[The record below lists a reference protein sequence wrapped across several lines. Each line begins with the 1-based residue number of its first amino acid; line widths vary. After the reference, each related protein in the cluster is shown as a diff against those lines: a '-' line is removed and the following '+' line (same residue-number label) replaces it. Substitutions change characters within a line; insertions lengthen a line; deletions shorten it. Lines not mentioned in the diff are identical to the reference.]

1 MRSLPAALVLGAI
14 LAACSNDADTASTPV
29 AADGGI
35 TDATTV
41 DTGGADSA
49 ALDPNTPTLEPP
61 PEGEGFQ
68 LAMDVVAPAGS
79 EIWVCEVYPMPLKG
93 GANIN
98 RVRMQ
103 QTPGTHHL
111 TLSTLGLLGGGELEY
126 GRYDCNDLYGDDSLM
141 ENQVMFYGNQ
151 GDAEHEMTLPE
162 GIAATFP
169 GQLDIIHEVHYVNAT
184 LEDVNVFSRV
194 NAYVMPP
201 EEFVE
206 GIWGGQ
212 VRDEFI
218 EIPAASEHTEWTRC
232 VMNRDVEVLFLA
244 SHMHGRGELFTIAPF
259 DGETVGDILY
269 ENDDWHV
276 PKITQFEEPLIVP
289 KGAGFEWA
297 CTWQNNDDHPV
308 IYGSDSTDEM
318 CNLSIVFTPF
328 DTTALC
334 EVVESSDGHLWS
346 P

>member
-1 MRSLPAALVLGAI
+1 MRALSAVLILSVSLW
-14 LAACSNDADTASTPV
+14 ACSNDEDGSSSSVQDAMVDTTTGDTALADV
-29 AADGGI
+29 AQ
-35 TDATTV
+35 
-41 DTGGADSA
+41 S
-49 ALDPNTPTLEPP
+49 DPNTPTLKPP
-61 PEGEGFQ
+61 AEDEGFQ
-68 LAMDVVAPAGS
+68 LSMDVVAPAGT
-79 EIWVCEVYPMPLKG
+79 EIWICEVYPMPLKG

-98 RVRMQ
+98 RVKMQ

-111 TLSTLGLLGGGELEY
+111 TLSTLGLLGGGQLEY

-151 GDAEHEMTLPE
+151 GDAEHEMLLPE

-194 NAYVMPP
+194 NAYLMPP
-201 EEFVE
+201 EDFVE

-218 EIPAASEHTEWTRC
+218 EIPAASEHSEWTRC

-244 SHMHGRGELFTIAPF
+244 SHMHGRGKLFTIAPF
-259 DGETVGDILY
+259 DGENVGEIMY

-276 PKITQFEEPLIVP
+276 PKITQYQEPITVP
-289 KGAGFEWA
+289 KGEGFEWA
-297 CTWQNNDDHPV
+297 CTWKNNDDYPV
-308 IYGSDSTDEM
+308 TYGSESSDEM

-334 EVVESSDGHLWS
+334 EVVESSDGVLWS

>member
-1 MRSLPAALVLGAI
+1 MRALVAALCLCLGFT
-14 LAACSNDADTASTPV
+14 ACSSDTDSPSPPTDVAAGDTVSADTTPSDVVV
-29 AADGGI
+29 A
-35 TDATTV
+35 
-41 DTGGADSA
+41 
-49 ALDPNTPTLEPP
+49 DPNTPTLAPP
-61 PEGEGFQ
+61 AENEGFQ
-68 LAMDVVAPAGS
+68 LSLDVVAPAGT
-79 EIWVCEVYPMPLKG
+79 EIWICEVYPMPLKG

-98 RVRMQ
+98 RVTMQ

-111 TLSTLGLLGGGELEY
+111 TLSTLGLLGGGKLEY
-126 GRYDCNDLYGDDSLM
+126 GRYDCNDLYGDQSLM
-141 ENQVMFYGNQ
+141 EDQVMFYGNQ
-151 GDAEHEMTLPE
+151 GDAEHEMNLPE

-201 EEFVE
+201 EDFVE

-218 EIPAASEHTEWTRC
+218 EIPASAEHSEWSRC

-244 SHMHGRGELFTIAPF
+244 SHMHSRGKRFTIAPF
-259 DGETVGDILY
+259 DGETVGDIMY

-276 PKITQFEEPLIVP
+276 PKITQYSEPILVP

-297 CTWQNNDDHPV
+297 CTWKNNDEHPV
-308 IYGSDSTDEM
+308 HYGPEATDEM

-334 EVVESSDGHLWS
+334 QVVETSDGEIWT

>member
-1 MRSLPAALVLGAI
+1 MIRALATVLTLCLGVT
-14 LAACSNDADTASTPV
+14 ACSSDTESASTPV
-29 AADGGI
+29 DVTAAD
-35 TDATTV
+35 TAMV
-41 DTGGADSA
+41 DTAQADVVEV
-49 ALDPNTPTLEPP
+49 DPNTPTLEPP
-61 PEGEGFQ
+61 AEGEGFQ
-68 LAMDVVAPAGS
+68 LSMDVVAPAGT
-79 EIWVCEVYPMPLKG
+79 EIWICEVYPMPLKG

-98 RVRMQ
+98 HVKMQ

-111 TLSTLGLLGGGELEY
+111 TLSTLGLLGGSDLEY
-126 GRYDCNDLYGDDSLM
+126 GQYNCSDLYGDQSLM
-141 ENQVMFYGNQ
+141 EDQVMFYGNQ

-194 NAYVMPP
+194 NAYVMPA

-218 EIPAASEHTEWTRC
+218 EIPASSEHTEWSRC
-232 VMNRDVEVLFLA
+232 VMNRDVDVLFLA
-244 SHMHGRGELFTIAPF
+244 SHMHGRGKLFTIAPF

-276 PKITQFEEPLIVP
+276 PKITQYLEPLSVP
-289 KGAGFEWA
+289 KGAGFQWA
-297 CTWQNNDDHPV
+297 CTWKNNDDHPV
-308 IYGSDSTDEM
+308 TYGPESTDEM

-334 EVVESSDGHLWS
+334 EVVETSDGEIWT